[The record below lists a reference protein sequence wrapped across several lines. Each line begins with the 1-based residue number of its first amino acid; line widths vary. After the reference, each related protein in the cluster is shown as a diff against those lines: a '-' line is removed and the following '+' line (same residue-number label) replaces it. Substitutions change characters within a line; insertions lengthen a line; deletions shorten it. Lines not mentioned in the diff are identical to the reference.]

1 MKTQIGDL
9 TMENEFFRDFISK
22 HFAIDGDHIVVTEP
36 SITYVEDYFLTG
48 LSSIKVN

>member
-22 HFAIDGDHIVVTEP
+22 HFAIDGELVVE
-36 SITYVEDYFLTG
+36 EDD
-48 LSSIKVN
+48 IK